1 VRVRLLLVEDEP
13 GMAAALTRGLA
24 AEGYVVDHVADG
36 PGGLEAARFGAY
48 DVVLL
53 DIMLPGMSGI
63 EVLRVMRT
71 EGIATPVIIVSAKG
85 GESDRVVGLKLG
97 ADDYVTKPFS
107 RPELL
112 ARIEAVLRRGRRP
125 AATKLEC
132 GIVHAGSLAVDTGRR
147 AVSIDGTGIDV
158 TMREFDLLAHLARE
172 PERIFSRD
180 QLLAA
185 VWGLDY
191 AGEERTVDV
200 HISWLRKKMRAVD
213 GHDWF
218 RTVRGIGYA
227 LSPPQR

>member
-1 VRVRLLLVEDEP
+1 VVEDDRTLRQ
-13 GMAAALTRGLA
+13 ALSFNLSREGYEIAPAVDGEQALA
-24 AEGYVVDHVADG
+24 AIRS
-36 PGGLEAARFGAY
+36 GGV